1 MTPDEQLADDM
12 AGFYADP
19 LGHVL
24 YSYPWDTD
32 RTIQMVKLPEK
43 YRKRLP
49 NAVYGPDLWACEFLD
64 DLGYEIAV
72 RGFDGRNAVTPIR
85 FATASGHGIGK
96 SVMAA
101 WLIKFI
107 MDTRPHAKGVV
118 TAGTDAQLRTKTWAE
133 LGKWHKMSMTEH
145 WFDYNTGRG
154 AMSLTHKKHKETWR
168 VDAQTSREENSE
180 SFAGLHAANSTPF
193 YLFDEASGVGDKI
206 YEVRDGGLTDGEP
219 MVFDFGNPTRNSG
232 RFFEECVGELKH
244 RYMVRMIDSRAVHIT
259 NKAYIEELIQDFGV
273 DSDRVKV
280 RVKGEFPSVGSTQ
293 FIPTADVNTAQDR
306 IITVDRFAPLIIGV
320 DVARFGDDDSVIYPR
335 LGYDARS
342 YFTKDMIYSGLR
354 TTQLVG
360 KVQDVVNQFREMGID
375 YAAIFVDGTG
385 LGAGVVD
392 QLFDLGYKVFDIQF
406 GSSPTDSGKY
416 RYKSDEMWGGIKDN
430 LHRLVLPSGETE
442 LGRALAKELT
452 QREFGYTLTGNK
464 IHLETKKDMKDRGVG
479 SPDISDALALTF
491 AASVVPAGKAH
502 GTQNA
507 QKSVVSDYDP
517 LETED

>member
-1 MTPDEQLADDM
+1 
-12 AGFYADP
+12 
-19 LGHVL
+19 
-24 YSYPWDTD
+24 
-32 RTIQMVKLPEK
+32 MV
-43 YRKRLP
+43 
-49 NAVYGPDLWACEFLD
+49 
-64 DLGYEIAV
+64 
-72 RGFDGRNAVTPIR
+72 
-85 FATASGHGIGK
+85 
-96 SVMAA
+96 
-101 WLIKFI
+101 
-107 MDTRPHAKGVV
+107 
-118 TAGTDAQLRTKTWAE
+118 
-133 LGKWHKMSMTEH
+133 
-145 WFDYNTGRG
+145 
-154 AMSLTHKKHKETWR
+154 
-168 VDAQTSREENSE
+168 
-180 SFAGLHAANSTPF
+180 
-193 YLFDEASGVGDKI
+193 
-206 YEVRDGGLTDGEP
+206 
-219 MVFDFGNPTRNSG
+219 
-232 RFFEECVGELKH
+232 
-244 RYMVRMIDSRAVHIT
+244 
-259 NKAYIEELIQDFGV
+259 
-273 DSDRVKV
+273 
-280 RVKGEFPSVGSTQ
+280 
-293 FIPTADVNTAQDR
+293 
-306 IITVDRFAPLIIGV
+306 TVDRFAPLIIGV

-360 KVQDVVNQFREMGID
+360 KVQDVVNQFREMGIE

-442 LGRALAKELT
+442 LGLTLAKELT

-491 AASVVPAGKAH
+491 AASVVPTGKAH